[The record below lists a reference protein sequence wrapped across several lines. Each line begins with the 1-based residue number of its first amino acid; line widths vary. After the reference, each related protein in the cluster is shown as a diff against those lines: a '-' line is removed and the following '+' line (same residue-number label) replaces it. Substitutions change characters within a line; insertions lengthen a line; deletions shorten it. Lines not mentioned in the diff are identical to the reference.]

1 MVINTKDNKMVV
13 QGIIINCLAMLSM
26 LFFSYATFAANIT
39 VNVKD
44 QHGQPLPDAVIELNA
59 QSSDINT
66 EKLPKLIMDQVD
78 KRFAP
83 TLLIARKGQQVNF
96 PNSDNIRHHVYSFS
110 KAKPFQLKLYS
121 GQPDKPI
128 EFDTDGVVVLGC
140 NIHDSMVGYIYV
152 ASSEHVY
159 QSDSNGNVVL
169 DDVTLP
175 AQLTFWHSTQT
186 IPLEEKTPLAL
197 TKDAVG
203 SVTVVIATQSPKP
216 RNTFGNKFKANND

>member
-1 MVINTKDNKMVV
+1 VVINTKDNKMVV
-13 QGIIINCLAMLSM
+13 QGIIINCLAMFSM
-26 LFFSYATFAANIT
+26 LFFSYATFAASIT
-39 VNVKD
+39 LNVTD
-44 QHGQPLPDAVIELNA
+44 QHGQPLPNAVIELNV
-59 QSSDINT
+59 QGPDIGV
-66 EKLPKLIMDQVD
+66 EKLPRIIMDQVD

-128 EFDTDGVVVLGC
+128 EFDSSGVVVLGC

-152 ASSEHVY
+152 ANSAYVY
-159 QSDSNGNVVL
+159 QSDSEGGVVL

-175 AQLTFWHSTQT
+175 AQITLWHSTQT
-186 IPLEEKTPLAL
+186 IPLEEKASL
-197 TKDAVG
+197 TLSKDTVG
-203 SVTVVIATQSPKP
+203 SLTVVIPTQSPKP